1 MNENKRES
9 LTQITE
15 KNSNINSSNQDS
27 KLQSVPRQFRNAQK
41 DNGSPGGGKI
51 LSETTFDSQ
60 IYMSN
65 DEKEKDMQALNNRM
79 QSNMS
84 SIKNT

>member
-1 MNENKRES
+1 M
-9 LTQITE
+9 
-15 KNSNINSSNQDS
+15 
-27 KLQSVPRQFRNAQK
+27 SVPRFKNTADRR
-41 DNGSPGGGKI
+41 DNGSAGRKI

-65 DEKEKDMQALNNRM
+65 DEKEKDIQALNNRNL

-84 SIKNT
+84 IKNTQASSKDRNYQSKLSNIQNNVDITSQ

>member
-1 MNENKRES
+1 MS
-9 LTQITE
+9 I
-15 KNSNINSSNQDS
+15 
-27 KLQSVPRQFRNAQK
+27 PRFKKTPGHR
-41 DNGSPGGGKI
+41 DHGSPHDRI

-65 DEKEKDMQALNNRM
+65 DEKEKDLQALNNRNM

-84 SIKNT
+84 IKNTQASSKDQNY